1 MGAAVLGFGSPRSHD
16 GHRVIAVV
24 TGHPGEASAEQPPDL
39 PGDGREHL
47 LRRHPARNQGRDPP
61 QRGLLVGQ
69 HTRLLTDQR
78 RTPSLTIAD

>member
-1 MGAAVLGFGSPRSHD
+1 VVPLPAGLVTWSVPPSASIRFGDR
-16 GHRVIAVV
+16 
-24 TGHPGEASAEQPPDL
+24 
-39 PGDGREHL
+39 REHL